1 MIKVVKTLKGVKAID
16 LFCGIGGFHY
26 AVASFGGKV
35 VFASEVDKK
44 TANIYAQNFKLAPQD
59 DITTIEATAIPDHDI
74 LCAGFPCQPFSI
86 SGKQQGFEDTR
97 GTLFFDIAR
106 IAKAKQPKILLLE
119 NVYQL
124 EAHDCGRTLSVI
136 LNTLESIGYDV
147 YYKIMNSADFGF
159 PQNRKRIYIVGFRKD
174 MGITHFEFY
183 APSPMVEHKY
193 VKDIVCKQGVDK
205 YVINR
210 SDITINTDDASME
223 CTTKTLRIGSIAKG
237 RQGERI
243 YSPKGKAI
251 TLTANGGG
259 IGAKCGIYK
268 IDGKIRKLT
277 PRECAR
283 LQGFPESFKIP
294 TSDNVAYTTFGNA
307 VDVCMVQLILQ
318 EIANN
323 ADIIKHLKNT

>member
-1 MIKVVKTLKGVKAID
+1 MIKVSKTLKGVKAID
-16 LFCGIGGFHY
+16 LCCGIGGFHY
-26 AVASFGGKV
+26 AVVSFGCEV
-35 VFASEVDKK
+35 VFASEIDKK
-44 TANIYAQNFKLAPQD
+44 ASNIYADNFYRVPSG
-59 DITTIEATAIPDHDI
+59 DITAIDEHSIPDHDI

-136 LNTLESIGYDV
+136 LNTLESIGYDA

-174 MGITHFEFY
+174 MCITHFEFP
-183 APSPMVEHKY
+183 APSPMLEHKY

-205 YVINR
+205 YIINR
-210 SDITINTDDASME
+210 SDITINTNDANME
-223 CTTKTLRIGSIAKG
+223 CTTKTLRIGSVAKG

-268 IDGKIRKLT
+268 IHGKIRKLT

>member
-1 MIKVVKTLKGVKAID
+1 MKKVDKTLLKDVTAID
-16 LFCGIGGFHY
+16 LFCGIGGFRY
-26 AVASFGGKV
+26 AIASFGGEV

-44 TANIYAQNFKLAPQD
+44 TANIYAQNFGFVPNG
-59 DITTIEATAIPDHDI
+59 DITTIDENTIPDHDI

-124 EAHDCGRTLSVI
+124 EAHDSGRTLSAI
-136 LNTLESIGYDV
+136 MITLESIGYDV
-147 YYKIMNSADFGF
+147 YYKIMNSADYGF
-159 PQNRKRIYIVGFRKD
+159 PQSRKRIYIVCFRKD
-174 MGITHFEFY
+174 MGITSFEF
-183 APSPMVEHKY
+183 PIPDDVKHKY
-193 VKDIVCKQGVDK
+193 VKDILCKNDADN
-205 YVINR
+205 YIINR
-210 SDITINTDDASME
+210 SDITITADDSAAE
-223 CTTKTLRIGSIAKG
+223 CTDKPFRIGSVAQG

-243 YSPKGKAI
+243 YSAKGKAI

-259 IGAKCGIYK
+259 IGGKCGLYK

-294 TSDNVAYTTFGNA
+294 TSNNLAYSTFGNA
-307 VDVCMVQLILQ
+307 VDVCMLQLILQ
-318 EIANN
+318 EIASN
-323 ADIIKHLKNT
+323 ANIRKHLKNT